1 MATWTRKPQETSGTY
16 LFSGKLYLTQG
27 IQASLM
33 EYEIIQIVT
42 DLKAFIEQEKNGID
56 YLQVYECSDGRKVW
70 LIDQLD
76 QKMIESGEFQ
86 PEDNH
91 WTMLLP
97 EEY

>member
-1 MATWTRKPQETSGTY
+1 LQRSN
-16 LFSGKLYLTQG
+16 
-27 IQASLM
+27 
-33 EYEIIQIVT
+33 
-42 DLKAFIEQEKNGID
+42 NGID

-76 QKMIESGEFQ
+76 VEMIVSSEFA

-91 WTMLLP
+91 CTMLLP